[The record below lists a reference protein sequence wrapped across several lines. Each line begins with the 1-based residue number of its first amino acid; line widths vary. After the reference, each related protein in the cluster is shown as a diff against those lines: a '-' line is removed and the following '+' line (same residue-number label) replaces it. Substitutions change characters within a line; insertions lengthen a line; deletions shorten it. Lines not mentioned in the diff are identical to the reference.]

1 VQVIDTLKHA
11 PRWAW
16 WTVGGV
22 AVGGAAIKVWQGRAK
37 PEGEDGSADPTA
49 TGGAV
54 SVGGGAP
61 GAGVIVPPVI
71 IPASD
76 DGSSNLVPLMDLFTG
91 GIQSVQQGWESV
103 VGASLSVD
111 DAYANVYGPAVNM
124 IPQLIDQAA
133 NAGSPPPPGN
143 IIINVPPN
151 KPTNKP
157 APAKPSNA
165 PIPGKCPPAFPHR
178 DSGTKKC
185 FKLCDHDECKSK
197 KKYRVH
203 KRCYRDGHTK
213 ETSRQKIGKC

>member
-1 VQVIDTLKHA
+1 VALTDTLKRA

-22 AVGGAAIKVWQGRAK
+22 AVGGAAIKVWQDRAK
-37 PEGEDGSADPTA
+37 PEGEDGPADPTA

-91 GIQSVQQGWESV
+91 GIQNVTQGWESV

-111 DAYANVYGPAVNM
+111 DAYANVYGPAVSM
-124 IPQLIDQAA
+124 MPGLLDQAA
-133 NAGSPPPPGN
+133 HAGSPPPPGN
-143 IIINVPPN
+143 VIINVAP
-151 KPTNKP
+151 NKP
-157 APAKPSNA
+157 APKKPSNA
-165 PIPGKCPPAFPHR
+165 PLPGGKCPPAFPHK
-178 DSGTKKC
+178 DTKTHKC
-185 FKLCDHDECKSK
+185 YKTCSHTECKAHK
-197 KKYRVH
+197 QYVVH
-203 KRCYRDGHTK
+203 QRCYRDGHTK
-213 ETSRQKIGKC
+213 TMSRERKGKC